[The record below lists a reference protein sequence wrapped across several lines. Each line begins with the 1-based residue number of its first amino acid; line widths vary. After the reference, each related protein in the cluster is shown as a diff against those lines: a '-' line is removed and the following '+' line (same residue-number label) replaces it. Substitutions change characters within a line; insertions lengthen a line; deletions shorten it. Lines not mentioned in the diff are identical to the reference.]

1 MPESDIPTYMEQ
13 VYSVANS
20 YNNDH
25 SYTYNMVESAC
36 RQIAT
41 DYKRQVY
48 GVMCDFE
55 IAQDELK
62 NPS

>member
-1 MPESDIPTYMEQ
+1 MPEERPTYMES
-13 VYSVANS
+13 VFTVANM
-20 YNNDH
+20 YNTDP
-25 SYTYNMVESAC
+25 SFTYNMVESAC
-36 RQIAT
+36 RDIAR
-41 DYKRQVY
+41 DYNRQSY